1 MQKPKLEGINSL
13 TLLHTSK
20 LDFFQT
26 AARQEHRTT
35 ISTDPGRES
44 RREQGEVGVEGEV
57 EKAKP
62 YSCVAASPA
71 FPSHSITTVKRATC
85 ISSCL

>member
-1 MQKPKLEGINSL
+1 MGLGEGEFAEAKTEGINSL

-20 LDFFQT
+20 LFFSQCCFVGGPDSF
-26 AARQEHRTT
+26 E
-35 ISTDPGRES
+35 
-44 RREQGEVGVEGEV
+44 GEVGVEGKV